1 MPVSPSK
8 VRVVIFVP
16 PEIADRCSM
25 LAARHRASKSEV
37 YRLAI
42 ETGLKDVRP
51 ALQRLARRRPAVYR
65 AARGGGSRRPA
76 VVSRSTPKGSASTD
90 LYEQVLA
97 YGKTF
102 LSVTPGCCRD
112 DARVV
117 LEAQARVLGVPA
129 DLIDELVDEVLAEL
143 FSEAGPGGGGASDDG
158 AVLPPD

>member
-1 MPVSPSK
+1 M
-8 VRVVIFVP
+8 
-16 PEIADRCSM
+16 
-25 LAARHRASKSEV
+25 
-37 YRLAI
+37 
-42 ETGLKDVRP
+42 
-51 ALQRLARRRPAVYR
+51 YR

-76 VVSRSTPKGSASTD
+76 VVSRSTPKGSPSTD

-143 FSEAGPGGGGASDDG
+143 FCEVGPGGGDDNG